1 MGALRGGVTIFGL
14 MRFALSKSTVRQRL
28 RYMILGL
35 AFYGFFVATISAESE
50 GNDSA
55 PSSQA
60 GDDIYPLF

>member
-1 MGALRGGVTIFGL
+1 MRGEVTIFEL
-14 MRFALSKSTVRQRL
+14 MRFALSKRTVRQRL

-35 AFYGFFVATISAESE
+35 AFYGFFIATTSAGSEES
-50 GNDSA
+50 DSA

>member
-1 MGALRGGVTIFGL
+1 MGALRGEVTIVEL

-35 AFYGFFVATISAESE
+35 AFYCFFVATISAGSE
-50 GNDSA
+50 ENDFA
-55 PSSQA
+55 PTSQA